1 MRLQRIFDLYQYH
14 PLSDCF
20 SVFHYVNLPSN
31 KKSYMKKTGAPAG
44 GTRSNKTN
52 ALLDVINRA
61 ELQQLMYP
69 KPRSKCKYANVLIKP
84 A

>member
-1 MRLQRIFDLYQYH
+1 
-14 PLSDCF
+14 
-20 SVFHYVNLPSN
+20 
-31 KKSYMKKTGAPAG
+31 MKKTGAPAG